1 MLSKDVR
8 ESSDYRD
15 ADLAQFHLVKT
26 CIPTSDNCEEEGTMM
41 VVVGQEVYSDSPFT
55 KEIERIMTEDVMQY
69 YGIIVIIFVV
79 VKLFLF
85 CVLWTWLKRSVTKRM
100 NDLTTRL

>member
-1 MLSKDVR
+1 VIATSELEK
-8 ESSDYRD
+8 SSYQDE
-15 ADLAQFHLVKT
+15 DLAEFHLVKT
-26 CIPTSDNCEEEGTMM
+26 CVPTSDDCAKEGFMM

-55 KEIERIMTEDVMQY
+55 KEIERIMTEDVIQY

-85 CVLWTWLKRSVTKRM
+85 CVLWTWLREQVT
-100 NDLTTRL
+100 

>member
-1 MLSKDVR
+1 
-8 ESSDYRD
+8 
-15 ADLAQFHLVKT
+15 
-26 CIPTSDNCEEEGTMM
+26 MM

-55 KEIERIMTEDVMQY
+55 KEIERIMTEDVIQY

-85 CVLWTWLKRSVTKRM
+85 CVLWTWLREQVT
-100 NDLTTRL
+100 

>member
-1 MLSKDVR
+1 MLSKDER
-8 ESSDYRD
+8 ESSDYKD

-55 KEIERIMTEDVMQY
+55 KEI
-69 YGIIVIIFVV
+69 
-79 VKLFLF
+79 
-85 CVLWTWLKRSVTKRM
+85 
-100 NDLTTRL
+100 